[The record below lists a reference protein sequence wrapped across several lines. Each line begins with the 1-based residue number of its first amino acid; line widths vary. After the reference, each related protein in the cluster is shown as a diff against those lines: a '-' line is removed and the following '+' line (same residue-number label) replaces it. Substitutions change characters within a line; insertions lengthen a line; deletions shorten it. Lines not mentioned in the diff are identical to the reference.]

1 MMTKRELRKMNKEK
15 RAAMKDAEV
24 KEKSLA
30 IAKTFLDCE
39 IYKNAKT
46 IMVYMPLG
54 NEVDTSGIIAS
65 AFSDGKRI
73 VVPVTDAETG
83 EITPCAIEKDETFQK
98 GAFSIL
104 EPISKRIADPK
115 QIDAVLV
122 PGVAFDKKGGRVGFG
137 KGCYDRFLK
146 KIDALKIGLCYDFQ
160 LCEKTEEES
169 HDIKMDF
176 VITENVNS
184 I

>member
-1 MMTKRELRKMNKEK
+1 MMTKNELRKINKEK
-15 RAAMKDAEV
+15 RAAMNEAEV

-30 IAKTFLDCE
+30 IAKTFLGSE
-39 IYKNAKT
+39 IYKRAKT

-54 NEVDTSGIIAS
+54 NEVDTRTIITS
-65 AFSDGKRI
+65 AFSDGKCI
-73 VVPVTDAETG
+73 VVPVTDAVTG
-83 EITPCAIEKDETFQK
+83 EVTPCEIEKDEALQK
-98 GAFSIL
+98 GAFGIL
-104 EPISKRIADPK
+104 EPFSKRIADPRL
-115 QIDAVLV
+115 IDVVLV
-122 PGVAFDKKGGRVGFG
+122 PGIAFDKKGGRIGFG

-146 KIDALKIGLCYDFQ
+146 KTEALKIGLCYDFQ

-176 VITENVNS
+176 VITEKVNS

>member
-1 MMTKRELRKMNKEK
+1 MMTKSEVRKINKEK

-30 IAKTFLDCE
+30 IAKTFLDSE

-46 IMVYMPLG
+46 IMAYMSLG
-54 NEVDTSGIIAS
+54 NEVDTREIILS
-65 AFSDGKRI
+65 AFSDGKCV
-73 VVPVTDAETG
+73 VVPITDAESG
-83 EITPCAIEKDETFQK
+83 EITPCEIEKGEALKK

-115 QIDAVLV
+115 QIDVVLV

-146 KIDALKIGLCYDFQ
+146 RADALKIGLCYAFQ
-160 LCEKTEEES
+160 LCDVIEEES

-176 VITENVNS
+176 VIAENVNS

>member
-1 MMTKRELRKMNKEK
+1 MMKAEIRKINKEK

-30 IAKTFLDCE
+30 IAKTFLDSG

-54 NEVDTSGIIAS
+54 NEVDTKEIIAS

-83 EITPCAIEKDETFQK
+83 EMIASEIRENTAFEK
-98 GAFSIL
+98 GAFSVF
-104 EPISKRIADPK
+104 EPVEKAEIDPQ

-122 PGVAFDKKGGRVGFG
+122 PGIAFDKKGGRIGFG

-146 KIDALKIGLCYDFQ
+146 KTKALRIGLCYAFQ
-160 LCEKTEEES
+160 LCDEIDEES